1 MTILI
6 AGATGLVGS
15 ALLREFKRLGSSVLG
30 ISSKDVNL
38 LDRVATFEYIKN
50 VSPRIIIDAAAKVG
64 GIGATSSFP
73 VEFLSQN
80 IQIQTNYIWDYLFRF

>member
-15 ALLREFKRLGSSVLG
+15 ALLREFKMLGSPVIG
-30 ISSKDVNL
+30 ISSRDVNL
-38 LDRVATFEYIKN
+38 LDRSATFGYIKN
-50 VSPRIIIDAAAKVG
+50 LSPKMIIDAAAKVG
-64 GIGATSSFP
+64 GIGANSSFP

-80 IQIQTNYIWDYLFRF
+80 IQIH